1 MPIKKEDFEFIHLEC
16 IDSTN
21 DYAKKLVCKSFEKNA
36 IIISDIQTNGR
47 TTKKENWISPLGNL
61 YLTIMIK
68 LRENEERF
76 FPQFSFLTAISVI
89 DAISEVAGNNFDIK
103 IKWPNDILF
112 NVQKLCGILIEKEG
126 PYAIIGIGLNVE
138 SSPDK
143 SLTRYPTT
151 SLFENG
157 IEIDKILLS
166 EKIVSHLIKNINIC
180 KVSKF
185 ESIIKLVKPLM
196 YKMGE
201 QIFIDVNNKNLSGI
215 FHDIAPNGGLIL
227 KTENEIKTFL
237 SAELTKENFI

>member
-1 MPIKKEDFEFIHLEC
+1 MPIKKEDFDFIHLEC

-21 DYAKKLVCKSFEKNA
+21 NYAKKLASESFEKNA
-36 IIISDIQTNGR
+36 FIISDTQTDGR
-47 TTKKENWISPLGNL
+47 TTKKEKWISPLGNL
-61 YLTIMIK
+61 YLTVMIK

-76 FPQFSFLTAISVI
+76 FPQFSFLTAVSVI
-89 DAISEVAGNNFDIK
+89 DAISEVSGDNFDIK

-112 NVQKLCGILIEKEG
+112 NVQKICGILIEKEG
-126 PYAIIGIGLNVE
+126 PYAIIGIGLNIK

-157 IEIDKILLS
+157 IDIDKILLS
-166 EKIVSHLIKNINIC
+166 EKILLHLIKNINIC

-185 ESIIKLVKPLM
+185 EAIVKMVKPLM

-201 QIFIDVNNKNLSGI
+201 QIFIAVNNKNMSGI
-215 FHDIAPNGGLIL
+215 FHDIAPNGGLVL
-227 KTENEIKTFL
+227 KTESEMKTFL